1 MKKRIMIWVSCLALI
16 LSGCG
21 LFPLRSGEQPLVRGG
36 SSTQNEVGE
45 VNPNQNVGEGLE
57 PPVEATEDV
66 DEDLALPVEAQTVKP
81 AEIDESEEVIKDLV
95 YCISPVNI
103 REEPNN
109 TSRVIGS
116 LRTGDAMTMIRQDAG
131 WVEITFEGMHG
142 YVYMDYIS
150 EALPN

>member
-21 LFPLRSGEQPLVRGG
+21 LFPLRSGEQPLVRSR

-45 VNPNQNVGEGLE
+45 ANQNVGEGIA
-57 PPVEATEDV
+57 PPVEATEGV
-66 DEDLALPVEAQTVKP
+66 DEDLAPPVEAKTVKP

-150 EALPN
+150 EAPPN